1 MNRRPRENKSRFTE
15 EMATPTGLE
24 PVISSVTGWR
34 VSRLHY
40 EAIYDCYL
48 CTDGQSLHPYPIYFA
63 FYLVYSLQTAK
74 PHTIS
79 EVVV

>member
-1 MNRRPRENKSRFTE
+1 MNRRLRENKSRFTE
-15 EMATPTGLE
+15 EMAVPTGIE
-24 PVISSVTGWR
+24 PALSDVTDR
-34 VSRLHY
+34 CFSQLNY
-40 EAIYDCYL
+40 ETIYDCYL